1 MSKHREIVTV
11 SEEFKFQGKVVS
23 SAVIDDDDDYE
34 IESGSETELDLDEM
48 DARNAEI
55 DDLTSEYILN
65 LMYVEG
71 YDLEDLGIE
80 AQQLEAIEDAIEEI
94 LYEYGL
100 TIYRPTIIENE
111 DGSERIVSSK
121 YEALD
126 E

>member
-1 MSKHREIVTV
+1 MAKRREIVTV

-23 SAVIDDDDDYE
+23 SSVVDDDDDCE

>member
-1 MSKHREIVTV
+1 MRKRREIVTV
-11 SEEFKFQGKVVS
+11 SEEFKFRGKAVS

-34 IESGSETELDLDEM
+34 IESGSETELDLNEM

-65 LMYVEG
+65 LIYVEG

-94 LYEYGL
+94 LYEHGL
-100 TIYRPTIIENE
+100 TIYRPIIVEDE